1 MNATDDAAPSLVIRN
16 LAYAYPDGHQALF
29 GVDLTV
35 YRGARIAVLG
45 PNGAGKT
52 TLVLHLNG
60 ILRGGV
66 GEVAVAGLPVV
77 PVHYQEIRQRVGIV
91 FQDPDDQLFM
101 PSVGEDVAFGPANLG
116 VRGPELDWRVDE
128 ALGAVGMLEFR
139 SRPPH
144 HLSFGQRRRV
154 AVATVLAMR
163 PEILVLD
170 EPSSNLDPASRRE
183 LADILRS
190 LELTTVMVTHD
201 LPYALELCPRSVI
214 LDGGRIAAD
223 GPTAHLLSDP
233 DLLRQHRLE
242 LPFGFDP
249 GRLAVT

>member
-1 MNATDDAAPSLVIRN
+1 
-16 LAYAYPDGHQALF
+16 
-29 GVDLTV
+29 
-35 YRGARIAVLG
+35 
-45 PNGAGKT
+45 
-52 TLVLHLNG
+52 
-60 ILRGGV
+60 
-66 GEVAVAGLPVV
+66 
-77 PVHYQEIRQRVGIV
+77 
-91 FQDPDDQLFM
+91 
-101 PSVGEDVAFGPANLG
+101 
-116 VRGPELDWRVDE
+116 
-128 ALGAVGMLEFR
+128 
-139 SRPPH
+139 
-144 HLSFGQRRRV
+144 
-154 AVATVLAMR
+154 VATVLAMR

-249 GRLAVT
+249 SRLAVT